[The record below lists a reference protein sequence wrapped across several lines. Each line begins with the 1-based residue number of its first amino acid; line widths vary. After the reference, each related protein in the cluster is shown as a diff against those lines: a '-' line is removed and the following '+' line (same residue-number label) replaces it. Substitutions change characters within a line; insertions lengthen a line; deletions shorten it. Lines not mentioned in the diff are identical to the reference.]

1 MAGVLE
7 GFFRIC
13 LVLSIM
19 LLGAN
24 FFITA
29 FGEAMTGQGFGNNLN
44 LGNFSIDDNVY
55 YDVNIGGVIHT
66 PNVSGSNVI
75 EQSSSAFS
83 KPIGEGSDWDKV
95 TTIFAGF
102 VAGWQQVVIKLFSE
116 IGSTSTEHDQ
126 AMVVGG
132 TLIMIVTLF
141 QLIGGAY
148 LLFALWSTFVGGGS
162 P

>member
-13 LVLSIM
+13 AVLMIM

-29 FGEAMTGQGFGNNLN
+29 FGQPMTGEKFGVDLN
-44 LGNFSIDDNVY
+44 IGDFSIDDNEY
-55 YDVNIGGVIHT
+55 YDINTSTVKYF

-126 AMVVGG
+126 AMAVGG

-148 LLFALWSTFVGGGS
+148 ILFALWSTFVGGGS